1 MNANEKIVP
10 DRWYHLFPKT
20 DNNNI
25 ACDSGLT
32 TIYLNRGINGTY
44 TFGAMF
50 VLFWCDFGAVFVLF
64 SCDFFCDVCAIL
76 VGLWCGV
83 FHIHRTY
90 TAQIPE
96 KGKRRWSGHSKMYE
110 NAVF

>member
-1 MNANEKIVP
+1 MNANEKIVA

-20 DNNNI
+20 DNNDI

-32 TIYLNRGINGTY
+32 TIYLNRGNNGTY

-64 SCDFFCDVCAIL
+64 
-76 VGLWCGV
+76 
-83 FHIHRTY
+83 
-90 TAQIPE
+90 
-96 KGKRRWSGHSKMYE
+96 
-110 NAVF
+110 

>member
-20 DNNNI
+20 DNNI
-25 ACDSGLT
+25 ACGSGLT
-32 TIYLNRGINGTY
+32 KIYLNRGSNGIY

-64 SCDFFCDVCAIL
+64 LCDFCA
-76 VGLWCGV
+76 V
-83 FHIHRTY
+83 FVLFWWVFGAVYFTY
-90 TAQIPE
+90 TAHTPRKYRKKE
-96 KGKRRWSGHSKMYE
+96 SAGGLLS
-110 NAVF
+110 AP